1 MIDSKNSWKT
11 MAFIGNLT
19 DGKNKIAELDIRQ
32 SNVQHIIN
40 LWGYL
45 FHWTEILCVSTPQK
59 PTSS

>member
-1 MIDSKNSWKT
+1 